1 MSASDH
7 VQAPLDRLRPP
18 GSDPRPGD
26 RPVTDRPVAD
36 RPGLDPLASFAFW
49 GHEDT
54 PRRRPATLAWF
65 DRIRGDAR
73 VGVAALLACALVAGL
88 VWYRVGVGG
97 AGASESSGAARTAA
111 EATRTSASASTT
123 RPSNAT
129 SSATGAATRAKG
141 GSTELV
147 VHVAGAVVRPGIVR
161 LRTGARVVDAIEA
174 AGGARPEADLDQL
187 NLAAKVA
194 DGQRIGVGIPGRPA
208 TAVGATGAA
217 AAGSTDGS
225 TGSGTGLLNLNT
237 ATQAE
242 IEALPGIGPV
252 LGAAILRERD
262 ERGGFRSVDELRS
275 VRGIGEMRFA
285 DLRDLVTV

>member
-1 MSASDH
+1 VS
-7 VQAPLDRLRPP
+7 
-18 GSDPRPGD
+18 
-26 RPVTDRPVAD
+26 VTDHTPSRPEPLLD
-36 RPGLDPLASFAFW
+36 RPGPGAPSTDPLASFAFW
-49 GHEDT
+49 GRDGLAAGR
-54 PRRRPATLAWF
+54 PRGVPWLERL
-65 DRIRGDAR
+65 RGDRR
-73 VGVAALLACALVAGL
+73 VGAVALLAVALLAGL
-88 VWYRVGVGG
+88 VWYRIGVDAADRPVGVPT
-97 AGASESSGAARTAA
+97 STPSTAARV
-111 EATRTSASASTT
+111 ASTSTT
-123 RPSNAT
+123 RGSHETNA
-129 SSATGAATRAKG
+129 
-141 GSTELV
+141 ELV

-161 LRTGARVVDAIEA
+161 LRAGARVVDAIAA
-174 AGGARPEADLDQL
+174 AGGARPGADLDQL

-194 DGQRIGVGIPGRPA
+194 DGQRIGVGIPGRAA

-217 AAGSTDGS
+217 EAGSTDGS